1 MSTRKNILV
10 TSAGKRV
17 ELVKAIKNTVS
28 DILGPDV
35 KVFTTD
41 MNPIMAPAGY
51 VSDKCIKVPR
61 VTDESYPQILRDIC
75 DKYSIGLLIPT
86 IDTELLLLSVLYD
99 EFKAHGT
106 HIAISDTS
114 LNDTTSAF
122 QRRLTKTIRHFLALP
137 NHTMG
142 RLAQTFI

>member
-28 DILGPDV
+28 GILGPDV

-75 DKYSIGLLIPT
+75 DKYSVGLLIPT

-99 EFKAHGT
+99 
-106 HIAISDTS
+106 
-114 LNDTTSAF
+114 
-122 QRRLTKTIRHFLALP
+122 
-137 NHTMG
+137 
-142 RLAQTFI
+142 